1 MQAQELTSNLDLAS
15 EAAFAGEARR
25 HREDL
30 MRSAGEVSRQFVIV
44 R

>member
-1 MQAQELTSNLDLAS
+1 MQERGATSNLDLAS

-25 HREDL
+25 RREDL
-30 MRSAGEVSRQFVIV
+30 ERFAGGVSRRLDNV